1 MQTDAPAA
9 IEHGGIKEFRK
20 RPDFFRVLCWVASA
34 AAVATL
40 AWIIFE
46 IGRQAVPSIQK
57 FGLGFLADSRWVPNR
72 NIFGVAPFLIGT
84 AVSSLVALIFAL
96 PLGLAIAIFL
106 SEDFLP
112 LPVRQVVRFTVEML
126 AAIPSVVYGLWGI
139 FVVIPLVQAFGA
151 WAVVAFKNIP
161 ILSTIFAPPAYGNS
175 MLTASLVL
183 ALMILPT
190 ITAISRSALVAVPGT
205 LREGAYALGST
216 RWEAIFGVI
225 LPTAAPGIVAATILA
240 LGRAMGETMA
250 VAMLIGNSSRLTW
263 SLLSPA
269 GTLAGLLAN
278 QFGEAEGLQVSSLM
292 YAALLLV
299 VLTLL
304 VNIAG
309 EAVLRYT
316 QKQTA
321 GIR

>member
-1 MQTDAPAA
+1 MLNEAPATS
-9 IEHGGIKEFRK
+9 GGIKEFRK
-20 RPDFFRVLCWVASA
+20 GTDYFRILCWVASA

-40 AWIIFE
+40 GWIIFE
-46 IGRQAVPSIQK
+46 IARQAWPSITK
-57 FGLGFLADSRWVPNR
+57 FGFGFISSAKWDPSRDMY
-72 NIFGVAPFLIGT
+72 GVLPFLIGT
-84 AVSSLVALIFAL
+84 GVSSLIALIFAL
-96 PLGLAIAIFL
+96 PLGLSIAIFL

-139 FVVIPLVQAFGA
+139 FVVIPLIREFGA
-151 WAVVAFKNIP
+151 WAVINFKGVP
-161 ILSTIFAPPAYGNS
+161 VLGTIFAGPAYGNS

-190 ITAISRSALVAVPGT
+190 ITAISRNALVAVPGT
-205 LREGAYALGST
+205 LREGAYALGAT
-216 RWEAIFGVI
+216 RWEAILGVM

-250 VAMLIGNSSRLTW
+250 IAMLIGNSPRLSW
-263 SLLSPA
+263 SLLSPS

-292 YAALLLV
+292 FAALILV
-299 VLTLL
+299 VLTLF
-304 VNIAG
+304 VNMAG

-316 QKQTA
+316 QKATA

>member
-1 MQTDAPAA
+1 MRSDAPA
-9 IEHGGIKEFRK
+9 IEQGGIKEFQK
-20 RPDFFRVLCWVASA
+20 RPDVFRAFCWLASA

-46 IGRQAVPSIQK
+46 ITRQSGPAVQK
-57 FGLGFLADSRWVPNR
+57 FGLGFLTDSKWVPNR
-72 NIFGVAPFLIGT
+72 NVFGVAPFLIGT
-84 AVSSLVALIFAL
+84 TVSSLIALIFAL

-112 LPVRQVVRFTVEML
+112 LPVRQFVRFTVEML

-139 FVVIPLVQAFGA
+139 FVVIPLVQAFGS

-161 ILSTIFAPPAYGNS
+161 VLNTIFAPPAYGNS

-292 YAALLLV
+292 YAAFLLV
-299 VLTLL
+299 VLTLF

-316 QKQTA
+316 QRQTA